1 MAPCGRPCLQRW
13 RLGQVQRRRRR
24 RRRQRA
30 PLPPLSTRG
39 RWRALS
45 SPPTGGAAAERAQL
59 PHLRRASR
67 GRRWRIQARGASTA
81 ATGGG
86 GRRSVFWVGFFITP
100 LINCSMI
107 RARERELGGRGSGG
121 GSGTTVG
128 TSCKQRTLVPLFI
141 SVVAGLCFL
150 GVFCV
155 VWGLGEVKWGEWSGE
170 SAAFRGLVL
179 LGMLMMLALC
189 CSP

>member
-59 PHLRRASR
+59 PHLRRASP

-86 GRRSVFWVGFFITP
+86 GRRSVGWVGFFITP
-100 LINCSMI
+100 PINGSMT
-107 RARERELGGRGSGG
+107 RAWERGQGGRGWGG
-121 GSGTTVG
+121 GRGTKVG
-128 TSCKQRTLVPLFI
+128 TSCKLRTFVPLFI
-141 SVVAGLCFL
+141 SLSWRVCVFL

-155 VWGLGEVKWGEWSGE
+155 VWGWGKGSGGSGAGEAPRFV
-170 SAAFRGLVL
+170 
-179 LGMLMMLALC
+179 ALYFLE
-189 CSP
+189 CS

>member
-59 PHLRRASR
+59 PHLRLASR

-86 GRRSVFWVGFFITP
+86 GRRSVGWVGFFITP
-100 LINCSMI
+100 LINDSMI
-107 RARERELGGRGSGG
+107 RAWERELGGRGWGGGGVEPRWARRASSARSCRYLSLSWRGCVFWGFSVLYGVWGKGSG
-121 GSGTTVG
+121 GSGAG
-128 TSCKQRTLVPLFI
+128 KAPRF
-141 SVVAGLCFL
+141 VALYFL
-150 GVFCV
+150 
-155 VWGLGEVKWGEWSGE
+155 E
-170 SAAFRGLVL
+170 
-179 LGMLMMLALC
+179 
-189 CSP
+189 CS